1 LALKLNPEFYDENIK
16 ELAVYLLKAPE
27 DKKLLIF
34 DIDEDYLNNFQD
46 KITRVA
52 QNINNNIFEKNN
64 PGTVIIAPL
73 ALFATKKSSYLF

>member
-1 LALKLNPEFYDENIK
+1 MLALKLNPEFIGENIK
-16 ELAVYLLKAPE
+16 EIAVYLLKAPE

-52 QNINNNIFEKNN
+52 QNINNNIFEKKQSRDCDNCSFSFICN
-64 PGTVIIAPL
+64 
-73 ALFATKKSSYLF
+73 